1 MSKFEPK
8 KTGNLCRECKWADT
22 TIVYASY
29 PPMYF
34 CKKFETYVYC
44 DQSVCEE
51 DKPKP
56 VFQSYDGKTPNVAE
70 DLSAAVLKAEFEAR
84 TKDMPERISNT
95 FRGLR
100 NSVWFYGKPQVCKFE
115 PFTAPDGHKCH
126 WERKSGNGWSC
137 YTLVDDTVAELE
149 ERREKSE
156 KKEEEPKAEDP
167 KAKDPWLTEEEKQ
180 HLIEDTRAF
189 LRTKEGAE
197 WGAMMRECFGIGRKK
212 GEPEK
217 ESQKEEPE
225 QCPNDSTNGK
235 PNLFLCDKCDFEFR
249 VVSAKVGRVQHCPLC
264 GEEPRRV
271 KE

>member
-8 KTGNLCRECKWADT
+8 NTGNYCRECKWADT

-56 VFQSYDGKTPNVAE
+56 VFQSYDGKTPNIAE
-70 DLSAAVLKAEFEAR
+70 DPSAAALNAEFEAR
-84 TKDMPERISNT
+84 IKDMPERISNT
-95 FRGLR
+95 LRG
-100 NSVWFYGKPQVCKFE
+100 WFYGKPQVCKFE

-156 KKEEEPKAEDP
+156 KKEE
-167 KAKDPWLTEEEKQ
+167 
-180 HLIEDTRAF
+180 
-189 LRTKEGAE
+189 
-197 WGAMMRECFGIGRKK
+197 
-212 GEPEK
+212 PEK

-225 QCPNDSTNGK
+225 QRPNDSTDGK
-235 PNLFLCDKCDFEFR
+235 PNLFRCDKCDFEFR